1 MKLFSIFRAP
11 SIIVIDDIDSMFAN
25 RDKTQ
30 NEALRRLVS
39 TLLTLMD
46 GIVSVGLVEQK
57 KISLLPFLLH
67 LSQLVSV
74 YKMPHIT
81 YYLLLFYKNKILVQ
95 WSYPLILFSI

>member
-11 SIIVIDDIDSMFAN
+11 SIIVMDDIDSMFAN

-46 GIVSVGLVEQK
+46 GIVSVGLEEQK
-57 KISLLPFLLH
+57 K
-67 LSQLVSV
+67 
-74 YKMPHIT
+74 
-81 YYLLLFYKNKILVQ
+81 
-95 WSYPLILFSI
+95 

>member
-11 SIIVIDDIDSMFAN
+11 SIIVMDDIDSMFAN

-46 GIVSVGLVEQK
+46 GIISVGLVEQK
-57 KISLLPFLLH
+57 K
-67 LSQLVSV
+67 
-74 YKMPHIT
+74 
-81 YYLLLFYKNKILVQ
+81 
-95 WSYPLILFSI
+95 

>member
-11 SIIVIDDIDSMFAN
+11 SIIVMDDIDSMFAN

-57 KISLLPFLLH
+57 K
-67 LSQLVSV
+67 
-74 YKMPHIT
+74 
-81 YYLLLFYKNKILVQ
+81 
-95 WSYPLILFSI
+95 

>member
-11 SIIVIDDIDSMFAN
+11 SIIVMDDIDSMFAN

-30 NEALRRLVS
+30 NEALHRLVS

-57 KISLLPFLLH
+57 K
-67 LSQLVSV
+67 
-74 YKMPHIT
+74 
-81 YYLLLFYKNKILVQ
+81 
-95 WSYPLILFSI
+95 

>member
-11 SIIVIDDIDSMFAN
+11 SIIVMDDIDSMFAN

-57 KISLLPFLLH
+57 NKITTIFTAFVTTGQCIQDATYNLLP
-67 LSQLVSV
+67 V
-74 YKMPHIT
+74 I
-81 YYLLLFYKNKILVQ
+81 ILQ
-95 WSYPLILFSI
+95 K